1 MEIHMKYKYI
11 LLSML
16 IPGVMASANAFNLV
30 SLVDNLGVSRAS
42 TAPAT
47 GEVEVSFSPDEG
59 GEALVLKVIGSAK
72 HSLRVMAYS
81 FTSKPVVKAL
91 LDAKRRGVDVQV
103 MVDHKSNVTEDRSG
117 KAKAALNLLVNAGI
131 PTRTISVYPI
141 FHDKTIVA
149 DGQTVETGS
158 FNYSYAAAHRNS
170 ENVLVLWNNPK
181 IAAAYLE
188 HWQSR
193 FRRGVDYR
201 STY

>member
-103 MVDHKSNVTEDRSG
+103 VVDHKSNVTEDRSG

-141 FHDKTIVA
+141 FHDKTIIA

-181 IAAAYLE
+181 IATAYQE

>member
-1 MEIHMKYKYI
+1 MRFKYI
-11 LLSML
+11 LLLLSMV
-16 IPGVMASANAFNLV
+16 IPGLMASAHALNV
-30 SLVDNLGVSRAS
+30 DSLVDSLGISRSA
-42 TAPAT
+42 TAPAA

-72 HSLRVMAYS
+72 HSLRLMAYS

-91 LDAKRRGVDVQV
+91 VEAKRRGVDVRV
-103 MVDHKSNVTEDRSG
+103 VVDHKSNVTEDRSG

-131 PTRTISVYPI
+131 PTRTISAYPI
-141 FHDKTIVA
+141 FHDKAIIV
-149 DGQTVETGS
+149 DGRTVETGS
-158 FNYSYAAAHRNS
+158 FNYSYSAAHRNS

-181 IAAAYLE
+181 IATAYQE

-193 FRRGVDYR
+193 FKRGVDYR